1 MFYTRTKGNNVDYLV
16 MREIDNMKSKIASEG
31 VNLEVLKTENQKASK
46 TKQQYLSALKKV
58 EQRQEQLNAEL
69 EKSLRMST
77 VDANTQR
84 KEIAEFE
91 RKIEQNKK
99 IIEELKE
106 DKSKD
111 KRVSQLEMKIEE
123 VIKKIKMQ

>member
-1 MFYTRTKGNNVDYLV
+1 
-16 MREIDNMKSKIASEG
+16 
-31 VNLEVLKTENQKASK
+31 
-46 TKQQYLSALKKV
+46 
-58 EQRQEQLNAEL
+58 
-69 EKSLRMST
+69 MST

-123 VIKKIKMQ
+123 VIKKSKMQSNLL